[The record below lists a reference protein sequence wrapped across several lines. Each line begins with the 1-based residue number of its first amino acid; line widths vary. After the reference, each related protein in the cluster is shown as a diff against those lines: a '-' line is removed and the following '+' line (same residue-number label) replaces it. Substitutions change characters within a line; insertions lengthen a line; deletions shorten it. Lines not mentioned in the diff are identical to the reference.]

1 MLTRIP
7 VSRLLSILAVGLF
20 CGACRETAAPL
31 ASAIGRP
38 QLSNTAGA
46 GLHGAISLHSNRTG
60 NFEIFVMN
68 ADGSDVTRVTN
79 TTAQNFDPI
88 WSPDGTQIAFGGLR
102 AGVFEVL
109 VINADGTGETQLTH
123 GGGFP
128 GAWSP
133 DGKRIAFSG
142 PNARGVFVMNVD

>member
-1 MLTRIP
+1 MLARIP

-46 GLHGAISLHSNRTG
+46 GLHWAIAFHSNRTG

-68 ADGSDVTRVTN
+68 ADGS
-79 TTAQNFDPI
+79 
-88 WSPDGTQIAFGGLR
+88 
-102 AGVFEVL
+102 
-109 VINADGTGETQLTH
+109 GETQLTH

-142 PNARGVFVMNVD
+142 PNARGVFVMN